1 MVVGIP
7 KEIVTGEKRVSVVPG
22 IISRLK
28 GISVVMERGAGE
40 AAGFPD
46 TAYVEQG
53 VSIVDTS
60 ALYEQSDIILKIQT
74 PTATEA
80 RLFKEGTTLIS
91 FLYPLTNLETIQI
104 LAARRVNALAM
115 NLIPRSSRAQSMD
128 ALSSQAIISG
138 YKAVLLGADS
148 LPRLF
153 PMLMTA
159 AGTIPPA
166 KVFVIGAGVAGLQAI
181 AVARRLGTM
190 VEAYDVRPAAKEEI
204 KSLGATFVEL
214 PIESKEE
221 QAAGGYAK
229 IQSEEFYRKQQELL
243 AEHAQVSDIVI
254 TTALVPGR
262 RAPILVS
269 EDAVKKMR
277 LGSVIVDLAAEQGGN
292 CILTEPGKSVVKYGI
307 TIHGLL
313 NLPST
318 MAPQASQLYS
328 RNITSFLLTILKD
341 GTLNIDRKDDLI
353 HEPLVIFDGE
363 IVHEPT
369 KAAISE
375 GMPK

>member
-1 MVVGIP
+1 
-7 KEIVTGEKRVSVVPG
+7 
-22 IISRLK
+22 
-28 GISVVMERGAGE
+28 
-40 AAGFPD
+40 
-46 TAYVEQG
+46 
-53 VSIVDTS
+53 
-60 ALYEQSDIILKIQT
+60 
-74 PTATEA
+74 
-80 RLFKEGTTLIS
+80 
-91 FLYPLTNLETIQI
+91 
-104 LAARRVNALAM
+104 
-115 NLIPRSSRAQSMD
+115 
-128 ALSSQAIISG
+128 
-138 YKAVLLGADS
+138 
-148 LPRLF
+148 
-153 PMLMTA
+153 MLMTA

-181 AVARRLGTM
+181 AVARRLGAM

>member
-181 AVARRLGTM
+181 AVARRLGAM

-292 CILTEPGKSVVKYGI
+292 CILTEPGKSVVKYGV